1 FRMRDRSSQW
11 ADGQPGGFGK
21 HSLLE
26 GPCFDRH
33 GNLYVVDIPYG
44 RIFRVNPEGGWTLVV
59 EYDGEPNGLKFHR
72 DGRGFVADYKNG
84 VMQLDAVNGHVRPYL
99 TRHKL
104 EHFKA
109 LNDLTFASNGDL
121 FFTDQ
126 GLTGMHDPTGRVF
139 RLRADG
145 RLDCLLDNVPSPNGL
160 VLDLDERTLFVAVTR
175 ANAIW
180 RVPLIGEGVA
190 KVGVFIQLS
199 GGIGPDGITIDE
211 EGNLA
216 VCHIGMGCVWL
227 FNRRGEPLYRVQSC
241 VGAHTTNVC
250 YGGADRRWMYVTEAE
265 TGSIIRAHM
274 PTPGRVPFGLT

>member
-1 FRMRDRSSQW
+1 MFAPPPIIDTEVFTRLPEGFRMRDRSSQW

-109 LNDLTFASNGDL
+109 LAAKAMRQVLIDRVRKKAAVKHGAGLERVTLSLALEEGRHEACDVEALDAALTQLESLDARQARIVELRYFA
-121 FFTDQ
+121 
-126 GLTGMHDPTGRVF
+126 GLSVVEVARELQVSTSTVEKEWR
-139 RLRADG
+139 RA
-145 RLDCLLDNVPSPNGL
+145 
-160 VLDLDERTLFVAVTR
+160 R
-175 ANAIW
+175 AWLGAQ
-180 RVPLIGEGVA
+180 L
-190 KVGVFIQLS
+190 KVG
-199 GGIGPDGITIDE
+199 
-211 EGNLA
+211 
-216 VCHIGMGCVWL
+216 
-227 FNRRGEPLYRVQSC
+227 
-241 VGAHTTNVC
+241 
-250 YGGADRRWMYVTEAE
+250 
-265 TGSIIRAHM
+265 
-274 PTPGRVPFGLT
+274 